1 MTDVVKS
8 SPDCERQ
15 KKEQD
20 FRRGSS
26 RFLSSAEIESQ
37 PLRNTRIT
45 GVSIDHFHKWH
56 RILLFLCIYVNYI
69 TQI

>member
-20 FRRGSS
+20 FRRVSS
-26 RFLSSAEIESQ
+26 PF
-37 PLRNTRIT
+37 
-45 GVSIDHFHKWH
+45 F
-56 RILLFLCIYVNYI
+56 FF
-69 TQI
+69 

>member
-20 FRRGSS
+20 FRRVSS
-26 RFLSSAEIESQ
+26 PFFFLTSAEI
-37 PLRNTRIT
+37 R
-45 GVSIDHFHKWH
+45 D
-56 RILLFLCIYVNYI
+56 
-69 TQI
+69 